1 MLLLTTEKRH
11 FARFRNHQDPLGFC
25 NVGVASEIL
34 RSDNRGSDN
43 RGHTVPTNLFSA
55 LPLDLVILKLK
66 PQATMQN
73 LQ

>member
-1 MLLLTTEKRH
+1 MLLLTTEKHH
-11 FARFRNHQDPLGFC
+11 FARFLNHQDPRGFH

-34 RSDNRGSDN
+34 HLDN